1 MMCFVKIMDLG
12 TALFLYKATQ
22 IDQIAFR
29 TTIFFDV
36 NLFLTAISWVHRR
49 WPRTYRVI
57 INSTQDIYTDDGA
70 KFMMHLVLIIWPE
83 VRFFLIAFLVESVFS
98 CFLTPFFSFI
108 NSHLRC
114 KCHNLYTTL
123 SYLTFDN
130 QIKNFTLTTF
140 SNV

>member
-29 TTIFFDV
+29 TTTFFDV

-57 INSTQDIYTDDGA
+57 INPTHERNIYTDDGA
-70 KFMMHLVLIIWPE
+70 KFIMHLVLVIWPE
-83 VRFFLIAFLVESVFS
+83 VRIYKRKQESEKKEENVHALDQENDQENKVFSYFLGRCLGRERVFFLFFSLS
-98 CFLTPFFSFI
+98 CFL
-108 NSHLRC
+108 L
-114 KCHNLYTTL
+114 
-123 SYLTFDN
+123 
-130 QIKNFTLTTF
+130 
-140 SNV
+140 